1 MSSYDADTINGLRFA
16 SVSISDK
23 TTLCLLIVEGI
34 VDVQGII
41 ANDARHFRPLLN

>member
-23 TTLCLLIVEGI
+23 ILICLLTVEGI
-34 VDVQGII
+34 VDVQSII